1 MFDRRMFLLG
11 GACALTASCTFD
23 TGGVVRRLKK
33 RPNVLMLAIDD
44 LNSWPGAING
54 QPTTRTPNIDR
65 LAQRATTFTNAHASA
80 PLCGPSRAS
89 IMTGLLPSTTGI
101 YGHVKDDDIKS
112 ANVKAAQSIFLSEY
126 FKQHGYY
133 TAAVGK
139 IFHYNVPKGSFDVY
153 GGRKKGFGPYAP
165 TRFKWKN
172 KGTNTDWGAYPER
185 DEQMPD
191 YDSANWLIN
200 QLQLEHDKP
209 FFIAGGFLRPHV
221 PWTVPQKWFDMNPID
236 EIDLPPYL
244 KEDLNDVPEIAKKIT
259 EFKMMPTT
267 DWAIK
272 NGEWKN
278 MVQAYLASISFVD
291 HYVGE
296 VLDALEK
303 SQYADNTIVVLW
315 GDHGYDVGEKNRF
328 AKMSLWETATKTTL
342 IIKPAK
348 NSVKSVSNRPVSLL
362 DLYPTLVKM
371 CGLPA
376 NSANQG
382 HDITPLLHN
391 PQEKWDKVAI
401 TTFGPNNHAIRTD
414 RYRYIHY
421 EDGSEELY
429 DHSSDPNEWYNLAGN
444 PSYRA
449 VKNELKKRL
458 PDVNAPWS
466 PVSQYTSNDYFKK
479 LTENA
484 NAN

>member
-1 MFDRRMFLLG
+1 
-11 GACALTASCTFD
+11 
-23 TGGVVRRLKK
+23 
-33 RPNVLMLAIDD
+33 
-44 LNSWPGAING
+44 
-54 QPTTRTPNIDR
+54 
-65 LAQRATTFTNAHASA
+65 
-80 PLCGPSRAS
+80 
-89 IMTGLLPSTTGI
+89 
-101 YGHVKDDDIKS
+101 
-112 ANVKAAQSIFLSEY
+112 
-126 FKQHGYY
+126 
-133 TAAVGK
+133 
-139 IFHYNVPKGSFDVY
+139 
-153 GGRKKGFGPYAP
+153 
-165 TRFKWKN
+165 
-172 KGTNTDWGAYPER
+172 
-185 DEQMPD
+185 
-191 YDSANWLIN
+191 
-200 QLQLEHDKP
+200 
-209 FFIAGGFLRPHV
+209 
-221 PWTVPQKWFDMNPID
+221 
-236 EIDLPPYL
+236 
-244 KEDLNDVPEIAKKIT
+244 
-259 EFKMMPTT
+259 
-267 DWAIK
+267 
-272 NGEWKN
+272 

-296 VLDALEK
+296 VLEALEK

-328 AKMSLWETATKTTL
+328 AKMSLWETTTKTTL

-371 CGLPA
+371 CGLPM
-376 NSANQG
+376 NPANQG

-391 PQEKWDKVAI
+391 PQEKWDKVVI
-401 TTFGPNNHAIRTD
+401 TTFGPNNHAIRSD

-429 DHSSDPNEWYNLAGN
+429 DHTSDPNEWYNLAGN